1 MAFISPPINRASLA
15 PSIAR
20 TSRAPADWR
29 LGARRLLLL
38 LLVLPPSLT
47 MTWFF
52 VGALPQPRGDL
63 LDLTLAAVFGL
74 LFAWV
79 AVWFW
84 TAVAGFLTLLLT
96 NREKSHDR
104 TIITAHEKKVAVLM
118 PVYNEQPALVAA
130 AIATLYCGLK
140 ERKELDRYD
149 FFILSDSHSANQCLA
164 EENLWI
170 RLVRDL
176 EADGKLFYRR
186 RKTRGKRKSGNVAD
200 FCRRWGNLYEY
211 MIVLDADSILSADAA
226 LELTASLDRDPKSGI
241 IQSFP
246 KIVNQRTFYGRLQQF
261 SNSLYG
267 RMFAAGLHFWQ
278 RGAGMY
284 WGHNAIIRIQPFMK
298 HCMLPRI
305 SRGLF
310 SGDILSHD
318 FVEAALMHRAG
329 YKVRIDF
336 TLPGSAEQTPPTF
349 SEDVIRDRRWSRGNL
364 QHLRLLGIR
373 GLAGTHRA
381 MFIAGAFSY
390 ISSGVWLLFLALGTA
405 VMVRH
410 LIVPPVYFPTPHSPF
425 PHWPVWHRNIQIALI
440 AGAFGVLLLPKLFAA
455 TLALLRERHKYGG
468 AFPLIASVLL
478 ELLMS
483 ALFAPSRMLL
493 HTGYVLSSIAGSH
506 VEWGG
511 ERRRQISSKSNAT
524 QFPQHTPGFVL
535 ALLWLVMAANLSLT
549 LFLWLIPALLGLL
562 VAPILERVTASET
575 LGNRLRRRRLLL
587 TGEETQSPT
596 FIQAWETMRHKY
608 ETQRWPTF
616 EDLFTDRAIFDG
628 HLPFC
633 SHRNVPQGPVH
644 YSRLA
649 TAWRLIRYGP
659 DALSP
664 ADQMSLLN
672 DREALLMIRT
682 QLGPEPPR
690 E

>member
-1 MAFISPPINRASLA
+1 
-15 PSIAR
+15 
-20 TSRAPADWR
+20 
-29 LGARRLLLL
+29 
-38 LLVLPPSLT
+38 

-52 VGALPQPRGDL
+52 YGALPQPRSDL

-84 TAVAGFLTLLLT
+84 TAAAGFLMLLIMGQT
-96 NREKSHDR
+96 NRKS
-104 TIITAHEKKVAVLM
+104 TNTARQDGKVAVLM
-118 PVYNEQPALVAA
+118 PVYNEYPPLIAA
-130 AIATLYCGLK
+130 AIGTLYRGLR
-140 ERKELDRYD
+140 ERGELSRYD
-149 FFILSDSHSANQCLA
+149 FFILSDSHNPNQILA
-164 EENLWI
+164 EETLWS
-170 RLVRDL
+170 RLVKEL
-176 EADGKLFYRR
+176 EADNKLFYRR
-186 RKTRGKRKSGNVAD
+186 RRTRSKRKSGNVAD
-200 FCRRWGNLYEY
+200 FCRRWGQLYDY
-211 MIVLDADSILSADAA
+211 MIVLDADSILSAEAA
-226 LELTASLDRDPKSGI
+226 IHLTASLDYDPKAGI
-241 IQSFP
+241 IQTFP
-246 KIVNQRTFYGRLQQF
+246 KIVHQRTFYGRLQQF

-284 WGHNAIIRIQPFMK
+284 WGHNAIIRTRPFMK

-310 SGDILSHD
+310 AGDILSHD

-349 SEDVIRDRRWSRGNL
+349 SRDVIRDRRWSRGNL
-364 QHLRLLGIR
+364 QHLRLLGMR

-410 LIVPPVYFPTPHSPF
+410 LIIPPVYFPTPHSPF
-425 PHWPVWHRNIQIALI
+425 PQWPVWHRNVQIALI

-455 TLALLRERHKYGG
+455 ALALLRERRAYGG
-468 AFPLIASVLL
+468 AFSLVTSVLL

-493 HTGYVLSSIAGSH
+493 HTVYVVSSIAGSRI
-506 VEWGG
+506 EWGG
-511 ERRRQISSKSNAT
+511 ERRNYHSKKSVINST
-524 QFPQHTPGFVL
+524 LFSHHTLGFLL
-535 ALLWLVMAANLSLT
+535 ALLWLVLAANLSLT
-549 LFLWLIPALLGLL
+549 LFLWLIPALFGLL
-562 VAPILERVTASET
+562 IAPITEQLTASET
-575 LGNRLRRRRLLL
+575 IGQRLQRHHILL
-587 TGEETQSPT
+587 TGEENHSPAFLQLWDT
-596 FIQAWETMRHKY
+596 LRNEYADKQ
-608 ETQRWPTF
+608 WPSF
-616 EDLFTDRAIFDG
+616 EDLFTDRSVFNE
-628 HLPFC
+628 HLSFC
-633 SHRNVPQGPVH
+633 RGRKLLQGPVH

-659 DALSP
+659 DSLSLE
-664 ADQMSLLN
+664 DQMILLN
-672 DREALLMIRT
+672 DREALLMIRD
-682 QLGPEPPR
+682 QIAPEPPCV
-690 E
+690 